1 MKKLLLQ
8 KYKLIFKLTLNNYS
22 PLRILQI
29 LKIRQLI
36 IDGKTLDLGS
46 DDVPNNPTNY
56 LLEKNEI
63 LYASKFPKQKKTIQ
77 IDLENYPNNLDNLV
91 DKFDNVFLINVLEHI
106 KNINNCLFNIN
117 DLLKQGGKLF
127 GSTPFIFHIHPSPND
142 YSRYTKQFLEE
153 ILKDNNFTEIKV
165 ENLGTGIF
173 CCIYTLTF
181 NVLNK
186 IPFLNILMFP
196 TVLFLDKI
204 VSLFTKNYPNTIP
217 IGYFFS
223 ARK

>member
-1 MKKLLLQ
+1 MKNSLLQ
-8 KYKLIFKLTLNNYS
+8 EYILIFKLTLNNYS

-46 DDVPNNPTNY
+46 DNVPNNPTNY

-63 LYASKFPKQKKTIQ
+63 FYASKFPKQKKTIQ
-77 IDLENYPNNLDNLV
+77 IDLENHPNKVV
-91 DKFDNVFLINVLEHI
+91 DKFDNIFLINVLEHI
-106 KNINNCLFNIN
+106 KNVNNCLFNIN

-127 GSTPFIFHIHPSPND
+127 GSTPFIFYIHASPND
-142 YSRYTKQFLEE
+142 YLRYTKQFLEE
-153 ILKDNNFTEIKV
+153 TLKDNNFTDIKV

-181 NVLNK
+181 NVLSK

-204 VSLFTKNYPNTIP
+204 VNLFTKNYPNTIP

-223 ARK
+223 AKK